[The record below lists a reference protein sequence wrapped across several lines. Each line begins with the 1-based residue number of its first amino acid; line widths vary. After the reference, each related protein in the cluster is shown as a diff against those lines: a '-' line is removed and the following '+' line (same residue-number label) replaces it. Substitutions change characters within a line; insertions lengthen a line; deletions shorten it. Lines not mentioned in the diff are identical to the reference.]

1 MMQKITPISLIPD
14 TKVSEL
20 IEQRRGFSLNTC
32 ELNIY
37 ETRKP
42 VDNFPL
48 SFDGFTITS
57 MLRGTKK
64 VRFKDLISREYV
76 PGNTIIAPAK
86 KELKIDFVES
96 SFKNPTQC
104 TALTLDNT
112 LVKTQLNEFNELLNK
127 GSFSKNLDVLDS
139 AVFLYNN
146 EELVSIQQKITA
158 IAASNDPFKE
168 IHVKILLKELVL
180 CVLKMKHLNILNAD
194 ALENTNN
201 TPFAA
206 IINFIR
212 QNIYNTISIE
222 DLLQISC
229 MSKSTFY
236 RAFVDQLGISPYQLI
251 INERLKIAKNLLLE
265 ERLSIKETAYA
276 SGFSSPNYFIRLF
289 KKHEG
294 ITPKQFVNSKLNTFL

>member
-1 MMQKITPISLIPD
+1 
-14 TKVSEL
+14 
-20 IEQRRGFSLNTC
+20 
-32 ELNIY
+32 
-37 ETRKP
+37 
-42 VDNFPL
+42 
-48 SFDGFTITS
+48 
-57 MLRGTKK
+57 
-64 VRFKDLISREYV
+64 V

-104 TALTLDNT
+104 TALTLDDT
-112 LVKTQLNEFNELLNK
+112 LVKIQLNEFNEVLYK
-127 GSFSKNLDVLDS
+127 GPLSKNIDLSDS

-180 CVLKMKHLNILNAD
+180 CVLKMKHLKILNAD
-194 ALENTNN
+194 ALENTNT

-206 IINFIR
+206 IINFIH
-212 QNIYNTISIE
+212 QNIYNNISIE
-222 DLLQISC
+222 DLLKVSC

-236 RAFVDQLGISPYQLI
+236 RAFVNQLGISPYQLI
-251 INERLKIAKNLLLE
+251 INERLKIAKKLLLNDK
-265 ERLSIKETAYA
+265 LSVKETAYA

-294 ITPKQFVNSKLNTFL
+294 ITPKEFVNTKLNKFL

>member
-1 MMQKITPISLIPD
+1 M
-14 TKVSEL
+14 
-20 IEQRRGFSLNTC
+20 
-32 ELNIY
+32 Y
-37 ETRKP
+37 
-42 VDNFPL
+42 
-48 SFDGFTITS
+48 
-57 MLRGTKK
+57 TKK
-64 VRFKDLISREYV
+64 IVSRFNKKANEWLVDLRLLDKEVIQIKPTEKSWSLAEVYDHVMRVSRSYQI
-76 PGNTIIAPAK
+76 PN
-86 KELKIDFVES
+86 
-96 SFKNPTQC
+96 
-104 TALTLDNT
+104 
-112 LVKTQLNEFNELLNK
+112 
-127 GSFSKNLDVLDS
+127 
-139 AVFLYNN
+139 
-146 EELVSIQQKITA
+146 
-158 IAASNDPFKE
+158 
-168 IHVKILLKELVL
+168 LKELVL

-194 ALENTNN
+194 AAENTNN

-236 RAFVDQLGISPYQLI
+236 RAFLDQLGVSPYQLI

>member
-1 MMQKITPISLIPD
+1 M
-14 TKVSEL
+14 
-20 IEQRRGFSLNTC
+20 
-32 ELNIY
+32 Y
-37 ETRKP
+37 
-42 VDNFPL
+42 
-48 SFDGFTITS
+48 
-57 MLRGTKK
+57 TKK
-64 VRFKDLISREYV
+64 IVSRFNKKANEWLVDLRLLDKEVIQIKPTEKSWSLAEVYDHVMRVSRSYQI
-76 PGNTIIAPAK
+76 PN
-86 KELKIDFVES
+86 
-96 SFKNPTQC
+96 
-104 TALTLDNT
+104 
-112 LVKTQLNEFNELLNK
+112 
-127 GSFSKNLDVLDS
+127 
-139 AVFLYNN
+139 
-146 EELVSIQQKITA
+146 
-158 IAASNDPFKE
+158 
-168 IHVKILLKELVL
+168 LKELVL

-194 ALENTNN
+194 AAENTNN

-236 RAFVDQLGISPYQLI
+236 RAFVDQLGVSPYQLI

>member
-1 MMQKITPISLIPD
+1 M
-14 TKVSEL
+14 
-20 IEQRRGFSLNTC
+20 
-32 ELNIY
+32 
-37 ETRKP
+37 RK
-42 VDNFPL
+42 
-48 SFDGFTITS
+48 
-57 MLRGTKK
+57 
-64 VRFKDLISREYV
+64 
-76 PGNTIIAPAK
+76 A
-86 KELKIDFVES
+86 
-96 SFKNPTQC
+96 
-104 TALTLDNT
+104 
-112 LVKTQLNEFNELLNK
+112 QLNEFNELLYK
-127 GSFSKNLDVLDS
+127 GSLSKNIDVLDS

-168 IHVKILLKELVL
+168 IDVKILLKELVL

-236 RAFVDQLGISPYQLI
+236 RAFVDQLGVSPYQLI

-294 ITPKQFVNSKLNTFL
+294 ITPKQFVISKSNTLL

>member
-1 MMQKITPISLIPD
+1 M
-14 TKVSEL
+14 
-20 IEQRRGFSLNTC
+20 
-32 ELNIY
+32 
-37 ETRKP
+37 RK
-42 VDNFPL
+42 
-48 SFDGFTITS
+48 
-57 MLRGTKK
+57 
-64 VRFKDLISREYV
+64 
-76 PGNTIIAPAK
+76 A
-86 KELKIDFVES
+86 
-96 SFKNPTQC
+96 
-104 TALTLDNT
+104 
-112 LVKTQLNEFNELLNK
+112 QLNEFNELLYK
-127 GSFSKNLDVLDS
+127 GSLSKNIDVLDS

-168 IHVKILLKELVL
+168 IDVKILLKELVL

-236 RAFVDQLGISPYQLI
+236 RAFVDQLGVSPYQLI

-294 ITPKQFVNSKLNTFL
+294 ITPKQFVNSKLNIFL

>member
-1 MMQKITPISLIPD
+1 M
-14 TKVSEL
+14 
-20 IEQRRGFSLNTC
+20 
-32 ELNIY
+32 Y
-37 ETRKP
+37 
-42 VDNFPL
+42 
-48 SFDGFTITS
+48 
-57 MLRGTKK
+57 TKK
-64 VRFKDLISREYV
+64 IVSRFNKKANEWLVDLRLLDKEVIQIKPTEKSWSLAEVYDHVMRVSRSYQI
-76 PGNTIIAPAK
+76 PN
-86 KELKIDFVES
+86 
-96 SFKNPTQC
+96 
-104 TALTLDNT
+104 
-112 LVKTQLNEFNELLNK
+112 
-127 GSFSKNLDVLDS
+127 
-139 AVFLYNN
+139 
-146 EELVSIQQKITA
+146 
-158 IAASNDPFKE
+158 
-168 IHVKILLKELVL
+168 LKELVL

-194 ALENTNN
+194 AAENTNN

-206 IINFIR
+206 IINFVR